1 MLELLEV
8 VLLGIC
14 EGITEWLPI
23 SSTGHMLLL
32 YQLFHIDEKDPFW
45 AMFLVVIQ
53 FGAILAVVLIYF
65 KSLWPF
71 RRPDPETSGAARVR
85 SVFRRDKLIMWLKI
99 LVSCVPAAIV
109 GLTVD
114 DWIELHL
121 YNYVTVAVMLIAY
134 GAAGLWWKCL
144 YAGGAVLFL
153 VAKLFSPY
161 KGSHPRIKRLSRIET
176 WSALFFCA
184 AAFFLFY
191 NGNVCRDSWAFTIAG
206 GFLLAFTTIAI
217 PRVVNK
223 ELKKNAGK

>member
-1 MLELLEV
+1 MEEKRY
-8 VLLGIC
+8 
-14 EGITEWLPI
+14 T
-23 SSTGHMLLL
+23 
-32 YQLFHIDEKDPFW
+32 IDEMIGPKPPMW
-45 AMFLVVIQ
+45 
-53 FGAILAVVLIYF
+53 AVVV
-65 KSLWPF
+65 
-71 RRPDPETSGAARVR
+71 G
-85 SVFRRDKLIMWLKI
+85 
-99 LVSCVPAAIV
+99 IV
-109 GLTVD
+109 GLLA
-114 DWIELHL
+114 IA
-121 YNYVTVAVMLIAY
+121 VATLMPILNVQIAY